1 MQKYYAA
8 PPTTA
13 QVLAQQNADAIRKT
27 AAAGSV
33 AAKASAPSPQSSTAL
48 AVRTASTAV
57 ATNQTLVTKYLDEI
71 APATIVG
78 RMIKFSKEGK
88 FVTADDDAPIAEDAE
103 FIALANQTMV
113 GWIRFN
119 EDEPPTRVMGLLYDG
134 FEMPARETLGDLE
147 TAKWDVGLDG
157 RPADPWS
164 HQNYLVLQHA
174 DTAELYTF
182 VTASKTGRRAVGN
195 LLHHYNRMLR
205 THPGELPVVR
215 LRTGSFEHRDE
226 RVGRVKT
233 PVFQVIGR
241 APQDS
246 VAKPDTSVGAE
257 LDDKIPF

>member
-1 MQKYYAA
+1 MQKYYAS

-13 QVLAQQNADAIRKT
+13 QVLAQQKADAEAKT
-27 AAAGSV
+27 KAAATG
-33 AAKASAPSPQSSTAL
+33 
-48 AVRTASTAV
+48 TAV
-57 ATNQTLVTKYLDEI
+57 AVREKSTAIATTNQTSVTKYLDEI

-78 RMIKFSKEGK
+78 RMIKFSKEGR
-88 FVTADDDAPIAEDAE
+88 FVTADDDQPIAEDAE
-103 FIALANQTMV
+103 FVALAHQTMV
-113 GWIRFN
+113 GWIKFN

-134 FEMPARETLGDLE
+134 FAPPPREELGDLD
-147 TAKWDVGLDG
+147 TATWDVGLDG
-157 RPADPWS
+157 RPADPWT

-215 LRTGSFEHRDE
+215 LKTGSFEHRDE

-246 VAKPDTSVGAE
+246 VAKPDTSVGAD
-257 LDDKIPF
+257 LDDAVPF

>member
-1 MQKYYAA
+1 MQKYYAS

-13 QVLAQQNADAIRKT
+13 QVLAQQKADAEAKT
-27 AAAGSV
+27 AKEATG
-33 AAKASAPSPQSSTAL
+33 TAV
-48 AVRTASTAV
+48 AVRTTSAAV
-57 ATNQTLVTKYLDEI
+57 ATNQTSVAKYLDEI

-78 RMIKFSKEGK
+78 RMIKFSKEGR
-88 FVTADDDAPIAEDAE
+88 FVTADDDQPIAEDSE
-103 FIALANQTMV
+103 FIALADQTMV

-134 FEMPARETLGDLE
+134 FEMPARETLGDLDE
-147 TAKWDVGLDG
+147 AKWDVGLDG
-157 RPADPWS
+157 RPADPWT
-164 HQNYLVLQHA
+164 HQTYLVLQHA

-233 PVFQVIGR
+233 PVFQVVGR

-246 VAKPDTSVGAE
+246 VAKPDTSVGAD
-257 LDDKIPF
+257 LDDAVPF